1 MFKNHLEIA
10 KLFRYDPDKKEY
22 FYHYKARWTAGG
34 EVITEDEWIAVSE
47 EVFYDLRRDAEKEYK
62 RQDRSSRC
70 RNEDGTRCMEDC
82 KNCPKNKTSRDGS
95 SLSLEQLM
103 EVGAAIGDS
112 FLIESYIEDQELK
125 ETLWKAVNSLDEKKR
140 RIIILYAQGMSERE
154 IGKAIGMSQRGVGYQ
169 KKQAFAQIAEM
180 MKNSR

>member
-10 KLFRYDPDKKEY
+10 KLFRYDPEKNEY
-22 FYHYKARWTAGG
+22 LYHYKAKWTAGG
-34 EVITEDEWIAVSE
+34 EVITEDAWVAVSE

-95 SLSLEQLM
+95 PLSLEQLM
-103 EVGAAIGDS
+103 EVGATVGDS
-112 FLIESYIEDQELK
+112 FLIESYIEDQELR
-125 ETLWKAVNSLDEKKR
+125 EALWKAVNSLDEKKR
-140 RIIILYAQGMSERE
+140 RIIILYAQGMSERD

-169 KKQAFAQIAEM
+169 KKQAFAQIAGM
-180 MKNSR
+180 LKNYR